1 MSTTAHGALRQLTS
15 LDAQFLAME
24 DERTHGHV
32 SALGVYDGRTASGE
46 ELTLDAIRET
56 IRERLH
62 LLPPF
67 RWRLVRVPFD
77 LDYPYW
83 AEDPAFDLDFHLRE
97 LALPEPGDA
106 ATLAEQSA
114 RIIARPLD
122 HRRPLWELYLIHGL
136 PEGRKAI
143 LTKLHHAAVD
153 GASGAE
159 IFSILFDLSPDGR
172 AIEPAPAGAP
182 ARPLPGQVSMLAR
195 GLAGVP
201 RQPLRAVRSLP
212 RALPHLD
219 TVPTI
224 RNVPGVASLAS
235 LSRHVARA
243 LPRTTDGGILEGR
256 RLSAPR
262 TSLNNR
268 ISPHRRAAFTR
279 LSLDD
284 VKTVKNHFGVTV
296 NDVVVTMCAAA
307 LREWLA
313 ARGELPAEPLV
324 AGVPVSVRTTAQV
337 GTFGNR
343 VSTMLVP
350 IPTDEADPLARLRRA
365 NEVLRN
371 AKERHK
377 AVPATVLQDFN
388 HAVPPALFAR
398 AAKVTARVATAHP
411 SQAAINVIISNVPG
425 SPLPLY
431 IAGARQEAMFPLSGV
446 LDGVGLNLT
455 VMSYCGGLD
464 VGIVADR
471 EIAEDLFPLAEAVGR
486 ALDELVALV
495 PADPDAGPTRRTSTP
510 PARRTE
516 RRSSTVR
523 ERTLA

>member
-1 MSTTAHGALRQLTS
+1 MSTTANGSLRQLTS

-32 SALGVYDGRTASGE
+32 SALGIYDPSTAPGG
-46 ELTLDAIRET
+46 ELTLDAVRST
-56 IRERLH
+56 IEQRLH

-83 AEDPAFDLDFHLRE
+83 AEDPAFDLEFHVRE
-97 LALPEPGDA
+97 LALPEPGDEA
-106 ATLAEQSA
+106 MLAEQAA

-122 HRRPLWELYLIHGL
+122 HSRPLWELYLIHGL
-136 PEGRKAI
+136 PDGRKAI

-159 IFSILFDLSPDGR
+159 IFGILFDVSPDGR
-172 AIEPAPAGAP
+172 DIEPPPSAGIS
-182 ARPLPGQVSMLAR
+182 RPLPGQVSMLGR

-201 RQPLRAVRSLP
+201 RQPLRAMRSIP

-224 RNVPGVASLAS
+224 RNVPGVASLAA
-235 LSRHVARA
+235 LSRRAVRA
-243 LPRTTDGGILEGR
+243 LPRTADGGILEGR
-256 RLSAPR
+256 RLRAPR
-262 TSLNNR
+262 TTLNGR
-268 ISPHRRAAFTR
+268 ISPHRRAAFAR
-279 LSLDD
+279 LSLED
-284 VKTVKNHFGVTV
+284 VKAVKNHFGVTV
-296 NDVVVTMCAAA
+296 NDVVVTMCASA
-307 LREWLA
+307 LREWLSE
-313 ARGELPAEPLV
+313 RGELPEDPLV
-324 AGVPVSVRTTAQV
+324 AGVPVSVRTKAQV

-350 IPTDEADPLARLRRA
+350 IPTDEADPEARLRRA
-365 NEVLRN
+365 HEVLRS
-371 AKERHK
+371 AKERHS

-398 AAKVTARVATAHP
+398 AAKVTARVATSHP
-411 SQAAINVIISNVPG
+411 SQASINVIISNVPG
-425 SPLPLY
+425 SPMPLY

-464 VGIVADR
+464 VGVVADR
-471 EIAEDLFPLAEAVGR
+471 EIAGDLFPLAEAVGR
-486 ALDELVALV
+486 ALDELVALL
-495 PADPDAGPTRRTSTP
+495 PRTTKL
-510 PARRTE
+510 E
-516 RRSSTVR
+516 RSS
-523 ERTLA
+523 A